1 MGEMKSIFCIPVV
14 DSNDVKVGV
23 ISIDTDQ
30 EMYDTRFKSPEFRD
44 VMRLA
49 SRTLGLFLET
59 KI

>member
-1 MGEMKSIFCIPVV
+1 MKSIFCIPVV

-30 EMYDTRFKSPEFRD
+30 EMYDTRFRSPEFRD